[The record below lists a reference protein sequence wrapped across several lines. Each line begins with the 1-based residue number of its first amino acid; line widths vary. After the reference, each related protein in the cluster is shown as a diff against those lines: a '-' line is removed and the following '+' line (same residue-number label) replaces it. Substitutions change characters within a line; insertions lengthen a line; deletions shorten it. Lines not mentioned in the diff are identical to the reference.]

1 MKVITARV
9 TGAGSGVQRLTM
21 LIKRAADIRSS
32 EITDKKLYLNRR
44 EFIRRDGCDRGR
56 GGGWRR
62 SAPRRCCRRPTPA
75 PHGRK
80 LENVK
85 KSPLSVDEKPNTWED
100 ITTYNNYY
108 EFGTDKDSPSMLARK
123 LQDRAVDGGGR
134 GRVREEGDMAR
145 SRTSSRGRRSRSA
158 STAIAASKRGRW

>member
-1 MKVITARV
+1 
-9 TGAGSGVQRLTM
+9 M

-44 EFIRRDGCDRGR
+44 QFMAVTAATTAAAAAGVLGSE
-56 GGGWRR
+56 
-62 SAPRRCCRRPTPA
+62 ALVHAAAPA

-85 KSPLSVDEKPNTWED
+85 KSPLSVDDRPNKWEE

-108 EFGTDKDSPSMLARK
+108 EFGTDKDSPATLARNFK
-123 LQDRAVDGGGR
+123 PEPWTV
-134 GRVREEGDMAR
+134 
-145 SRTSSRGRRSRSA
+145 
-158 STAIAASKRGRW
+158 AI